1 MIHGIHLAFRCL
13 GGLTIAST
21 MVFASLRSGD
31 GDAVSQQKILRQ
43 HHPDG

>member
-1 MIHGIHLAFRCL
+1 
-13 GGLTIAST
+13 LTIAST
-21 MVFASLRSGD
+21 LVFTSLKSGD